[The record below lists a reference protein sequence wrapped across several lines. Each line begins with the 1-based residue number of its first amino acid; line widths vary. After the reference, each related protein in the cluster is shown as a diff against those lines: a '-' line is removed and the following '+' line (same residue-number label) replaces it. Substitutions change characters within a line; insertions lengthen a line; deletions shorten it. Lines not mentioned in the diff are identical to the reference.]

1 MMGKRNYGLDIARI
15 CAMCGI
21 IILHIL
27 GQGGVLASCEFNST
41 NYWIAWWVEI
51 CAYCSVDLFAI
62 LSGWLGIYKKK
73 HSIFRAIE
81 LLAVVL
87 FCSIIITVILA
98 AAVPGLF

>member
-62 LSGWLGIYKKK
+62 LSGWLGIYKR
-73 HSIFRAIE
+73 SIVFSGQ
-81 LLAVVL
+81 LSCWQLYFSVQ
-87 FCSIIITVILA
+87 
-98 AAVPGLF
+98 